1 METVYF
7 KGNECHTCGNLPSVG
22 STAPDFSL
30 VTPELK
36 EVGLSDFPGKKIVLN
51 IFPSLGHSGMRHI
64 GAPVQREGRRKKGC
78 RSALCVGRPAF
89 CSRTILVRSKG

>member
-36 EVGLSDFPGKKIVLN
+36 EVGLPREEDSVEYFPE
-51 IFPSLGHSGMRHI
+51 S
-64 GAPVQREGRRKKGC
+64 
-78 RSALCVGRPAF
+78 
-89 CSRTILVRSKG
+89 

>member
-36 EVGLSDFPGKKIVLN
+36 
-51 IFPSLGHSGMRHI
+51 
-64 GAPVQREGRRKKGC
+64 
-78 RSALCVGRPAF
+78 
-89 CSRTILVRSKG
+89 

>member
-7 KGNECHTCGNLPSVG
+7 KGNECHTCGNLPLVG

-51 IFPSLGHSGMRHI
+51 IFPSLDT
-64 GAPVQREGRRKKGC
+64 PVCATSVRRFNEKAAGK
-78 RSALCVGRPAF
+78 RMP
-89 CSRTILVRSKG
+89 